1 MARFVTGL
9 VAGMV
14 IATVAGAAAGL
25 HAQVSTDDIAN
36 AAHEAGVSEMDLR
49 GALNSQAM
57 HGLTAD
63 PWTYLRS
70 NRELPSEKTLPPPA
84 AASPSASASGV
95 WARLAQCESSGVWNR
110 NSGNGYFG
118 GIQFDRQTW
127 LAYGGGAFAARADL
141 AAPAQQIAVAERLR
155 AARGFQPWPA
165 CSRALGL
172 R

>member
-14 IATVAGAAAGL
+14 IATLAGAAAGL

-70 NRELPSEKTLPPPA
+70 NRELPSLPPSASSSPA
-84 AASPSASASGV
+84 ASASGV
-95 WARLAQCESSGVWNR
+95 WAKLAQCESTGNWHANT
-110 NSGNGYFG
+110 GNGFFG

-127 LAYGGGAFAARADL
+127 LAYGGGAFGARADL
-141 AAPAQQIAVAERLR
+141 ASPAQQIAVAERLR

-172 R
+172 